1 MNKNPTVSVIIP
13 TYNRAHPV
21 AGRSEVCY
29 AATKSMRYRMSNK
42 KEGRFT
48 VIFLPRASWNSG
60 DYRRSE
66 AMADTIARRKEVEL
80 VLYINPAASPIVPI
94 YRLMRNNGEERFQR
108 KFLRETFRLL
118 TIMSPFPIRIHPKF
132 FVLTPLRVIPKK
144 FRLRNNN
151 GRRKNALL
159 NLRYHLI
166 NRWLNMNTEGTRI
179 ALADP
184 FRQGVSSELDRLNCQ
199 YLAADIYDDPF
210 DPPLA
215 SALFRS
221 NKEHAERKKEY
232 LSVLQKADI
241 VFANSQH
248 MIDQYLQQEERSAYL
263 VPSGINLDQFL
274 INQGAVPW
282 DLKAIESPR
291 VGYIGNLNYSLD
303 IDLLLYLLT
312 ENTNV
317 NFVLIGNPSGKN
329 GTTLTQLLG
338 KYRNL
343 ILLGHKPHGV
353 IPRYLQH
360 MDVLFSFK
368 RPDITRGND
377 SLKIYEYLATGKP
390 IVTTPVSPAESF
402 KDSIYVARDMRQFN
416 KYLKDA
422 LEENNVS
429 LQEKRKKL
437 AEMNTWEKRVDTI
450 LEKISQL
457 L

>member
-1 MNKNPTVSVIIP
+1 M
-13 TYNRAHPV
+13 
-21 AGRSEVCY
+21 
-29 AATKSMRYRMSNK
+29 
-42 KEGRFT
+42 
-48 VIFLPRASWNSG
+48 W
-60 DYRRSE
+60 
-66 AMADTIARRKEVEL
+66 
-80 VLYINPAASPIVPI
+80 
-94 YRLMRNNGEERFQR
+94 
-108 KFLRETFRLL
+108 
-118 TIMSPFPIRIHPKF
+118 PFPIRIHAKF

-144 FRLRNNN
+144 FRPRNNN

-248 MIDQYLQQEERSAYL
+248 MINQYFHGEARNVNLI
-263 VPSGINLDQFL
+263 PSGINLDNFVSYKDP
-274 INQGAVPW
+274 VPL
-282 DLKAIESPR
+282 DLDAIRKPR
-291 VGYIGNLNYSLD
+291 VGYVGNLNYSLD
-303 IDLLLYLLT
+303 IDLLIGLLKK
-312 ENTNV
+312 NTDA
-317 NFVLIGNPSGKN
+317 NFVLIGKPKGKN
-329 GTTLTQLLG
+329 GTILTELSG

-343 ILLGHKPHGV
+343 VLLGHKPHRL
-353 IPRYLQH
+353 IPQYLIN

-368 RPDITRGND
+368 KTEMTRGND